1 MYCTVLLQRQEHDTY
16 VIQRSTQRGSALH
29 RVPYLHS
36 IAIFLEACLPAPAH
50 TLVDNKYHISIYII
64 LYIHFR
70 ILVLLA
76 IATRGILYVSYKIIN
91 CQHAALNHDA
101 TQHTATQHTAT
112 QRNATQRTSLQ
123 TGPHRNTPHRKVP
136 RSSEL

>member
-101 TQHTATQHTAT
+101 TQHTATQHTAPHRT
-112 QRNATQRTSLQ
+112 APHRTARQRNATQHTF
-123 TGPHRNTPHRKVP
+123 P
-136 RSSEL
+136 

>member
-101 TQHTATQHTAT
+101 PHCTVPDTHCTSPSHTA
-112 QRNATQRTSLQ
+112 
-123 TGPHRNTPHRKVP
+123 PH
-136 RSSEL
+136 